1 MKRLLGI
8 VVLSLFVGGS
18 GYTEIINLKCNVI
31 EQKLIQFYGADCAD
45 CAKDDGLSFDIKNKK
60 ILTSPFFDDMS
71 RSSVKDFLKISFT
84 DKYIYWR
91 HILGPVR
98 FKFNR
103 YTYEL
108 EHVRFLD
115 SQAYQEA
122 NYDRAEFIAKY
133 QCKLINK
140 I

>member
-1 MKRLLGI
+1 MKKLLLTI
-8 VVLSLFVGGS
+8 LFTLVLSGGA
-18 GYTEIINLKCNVI
+18 GAQIINLKCNVI
-31 EQKLIQFYGADCAD
+31 EQKLWDGANCAN
-45 CAKDDGLSFDIKNKK
+45 CAKDDGLSFDIKNEK
-60 ILTSPFFDDMS
+60 ILTSPFFDDMN
-71 RSSVKDFLKISFT
+71 RSSVKDFLKTSFT

-108 EHVRFLD
+108 EHVKFFD
-115 SQAYQEA
+115 SQAYQEE
-122 NYDRAEFIAKY
+122 NYNRAEFIAKY
-133 QCKLINK
+133 TCKLINK